1 MKLTIFCSYERK
13 EILTVLIPLF
23 DEMFIESHAYFPMN
37 EWTTDAI
44 SLLKE
49 GLVFSD
55 YYLIIP
61 VSEDLGSQ
69 WFSYIMGYAGSRRKQ
84 ILINTTDDKEFL
96 TFEQILNFYP
106 WSTSLSSLKDSLEQ
120 IMPLWDK
127 DSRTSIARRALEDQL
142 EEHAFEGLARAVEKG
157 DRFMVG
163 VYLEAGFDIN
173 KESLD
178 HVTLLG
184 LAARNGYFGLVK
196 ILVESGAMVNQ
207 ISSDRHNTPLMDAA
221 SEGHVDI
228 VRFLIENNADI
239 EIQSKS
245 GQTALVLSVGNKQL
259 DCALEL
265 LKKQANADIN
275 DSLGLSAR
283 KYAELYGMK
292 DLLACMPPKDIEE

>member
-13 EILTVLIPLF
+13 DILTDLIPLF
-23 DEMFIESHAYFPMN
+23 EEMFIESHAYFP
-37 EWTTDAI
+37 EKKWDSEAV
-44 SLLKE
+44 LKIQE
-49 GLVFSD
+49 GLGYSD

-61 VSEDLGSQ
+61 VEDDLKAQ
-69 WFSYIMGYAGSRRKQ
+69 WFSYVMGFAGSRRRQ
-84 ILINTTDDKEFL
+84 ILINTTEDDSFL
-96 TFEQILNFYP
+96 PYGDILSLYP
-106 WSTSLSSLKDSLEQ
+106 WSTTQSGLKDSLEL
-120 IMPLWDK
+120 IMPLWDR
-127 DSRTSIARRALEDQL
+127 DSRTSIARRSLEAKL

-178 HVTLLG
+178 KVTLLG

-196 ILVESGAMVNQ
+196 ILVESGAVVNQ
-207 ISSDRHNTPLMDAA
+207 ISTDRNNTPLMDAA
-221 SEGHVDI
+221 SEGHVEI
-228 VRFLIENNADI
+228 VRYLIENGADI

-245 GQTALVLSVGNKQL
+245 GQTALVLSVGNKQI
-259 DCALEL
+259 DCAVEL

-292 DLLACMPPKDIEE
+292 ELLAYMPSKSDEE